1 MPLLA
6 GESFLQAE
14 ARRKREDRERLPG
27 PTLPTPLRKGESFL
41 QASARRKREDRERL
55 SNPEAKAWAATR
67 SIFVP
72 PAFTKPP
79 PRAKPGKEL
88 PSPAA
93 LVRSAEERREF
104 SLGLTKRKQAPNIS
118 DAVQTAAEKRRA
130 AAQERLDNP
139 PVGVR
144 EDAAALRRWRRGF
157 IQQTGL
163 SRADKTA
170 LRRDAEDEFRNAT
183 RPINFG
189 AIADIGEGVGRS
201 ALGVVRGGLGYIEP
215 ATAFVPRGNQFG
227 PTHLARDEVTREQIR
242 ARAETA
248 LETGLGRA
256 PTNLLLHGD
265 LPGTWGQAGGLA
277 AGIATIGP
285 GGKVVRAGALGGKA
299 LADAVRAGEGLRVAL
314 RAGGEAG
321 SAAYHGPSATGQIIR
336 WAKTGRKE
344 GLSPAQVEAVR
355 SNAGMI
361 VAARNATREA
371 GDHASADQLEGILAQ
386 AGLGPHGEFHG
397 WDPKTTLKRVK
408 SKLNEKNRAK
418 GVPYKNP
425 TILNEQGIHV
435 AGPFTNEQWVEKVLA
450 AFPTAAERHE
460 WAKWYEEFAP
470 AFREAFG
477 PLAED
482 LMRGFSVS
490 QANQSPTG
498 GLQATLR
505 VLDRLQAGDTP
516 ETIAHLGIATK
527 SLVKTIAKAVEGE
540 GGKVDK
546 GVAAKLSD
554 FIDSF
559 LQKDTR
565 TWMGDH
571 EHGGAPSAIDVHAMR
586 DQGLIDDKL
595 AAKMLAVHGLR
606 KGIDF
611 QIDSTGRASGPLYE
625 RLSERY
631 EDIARHLNEY
641 KNADG
646 SIGFDG
652 RTDWKPREVQ
662 ALGWGATQKTHGV
675 DPENLASAF
684 AGNTRTFNLQV
695 GADLTEEEAQRV
707 AAGMAPHVEKIIAQT
722 GEGSFPVGDVMVGVA
737 QTEKKGAGLNASLHF
752 QVMSSPE
759 QTQVLLNRLARVFDR
774 YQATAFKV
782 GGNGAKRHLRIFD
795 IPDEETAARVYA
807 SLNVQDK
814 KMFKNG
820 FAWTNGEMVLKLPG
834 SPITAAEQDAFGEVM
849 APFIDRVMEEVGIE
863 RQLEYAG
870 TNLQIL
876 KGESGAEGIQRA
888 DLGGNSLERRT
899 DAQARKAL
907 DAAIRGVK
915 ESRTRRAVSRL
926 SEERGSLTPGEFFG
940 RPFAREAEKGAGPAP
955 PPPRPRLEAVTDPRI
970 AQLDARIARAEARA
984 SIRGID
990 AAETHAAIKAG
1001 RDAEHLKAYRAH
1013 LLEEARKAAT
1023 PPPSP
1028 TPPPARTPRFVSEA
1042 VPRTSEAVQARIAEL
1057 DSQLDPLY
1065 ERVRLALSQESKELG
1080 GVEVF
1085 TGRSESA
1092 FVPGSEWGAAEWKN
1106 EWAKAHNEKFGYGPG
1121 NPNRVTW
1128 QDAPEPWN
1136 ETTKRYVRHGNL
1148 LPEAKKQLYDSL
1160 RAIAA
1165 KGGENGRTARETLI
1179 KIQERDSL
1187 SSLEAKNTGAALF
1200 PEDVPV
1206 GGYGADLRVTARRPT
1221 PVAPERPRVTPG
1233 GGAAPPPP
1241 PKPPVARQL
1250 PSPEFDEDF
1259 LQEVMARV
1267 RKTLPSAEKQ
1277 YGEQAV
1283 LRSEEK
1289 AARLKQA
1296 FTDFEL
1302 AGGGAKGVAAMHKSL
1317 AGALPRLE
1325 WREFEFLDQDAYD
1338 ALINHAANDH
1348 RLSEWEK
1355 IRVFWGLRRATEGRT
1370 PTPSEVALFRRTF
1383 GDRMADNVAD
1393 SENTNILHKLWQLG
1407 MDIYNT
1413 PRSIMASFDLSAP
1426 FRQGLVAA
1434 GGHPLIFAKNF
1445 KPMIQAARKEENYLG
1460 IMEDIATRP
1469 NYGLAEQADL
1479 AIMDVHGSGVK
1490 REEMFPVSLAER
1502 TPILKHPIKGSSRA
1516 YSAFLSK
1523 LRMDIF
1529 DRMIEVAQTQ
1539 GKDIHDPKFLKALG
1553 EYINTST
1560 GRGKLPGDSA
1570 EKAMDLLNTFLF
1582 SPRLLASRF
1591 QILNPYYYGK
1601 LYGMDPM
1608 VARYQTRAALVTLGG
1623 ISAMLYLAAQIPG
1636 VTVGLNPTSSD
1647 FGKIRFGNTRID
1659 LAGGFQPL
1667 LVLYMRMARGE
1678 ITASSTGVTRKLGG
1692 YGGRDRAGLLAR
1704 FMEGKMAPTPGLV
1717 RDLLH
1722 DHTTF
1727 VGEPMTWKKTAI
1739 NLLTPLG
1746 PQGAYDVLKEDGYSA
1761 AAISLILSTIG
1772 FGVAAYPDRV
1782 PSSGGG
1788 GGASGYEIPNP
1799 GSGGGYE
1806 IPNPGSGGSGYE
1818 IPNPP

>member
-1 MPLLA
+1 MPLRA

-14 ARRKREDRERLPG
+14 ARRKREDRKRLPE
-27 PTLPTPLRKGESFL
+27 PDLPTPLRKGESFL

-72 PAFTKPP
+72 PAFTKAP

-118 DAVQTAAEKRRA
+118 DAVQTVAEKRRA

-144 EDAAALRRWRRGF
+144 EDAAALRRWKRGF

-215 ATAFVPRGNQFG
+215 ATAFTPRGGQFG
-227 PTHLARDEVTREQIR
+227 PTRTGRAEVTPEQAR

-248 LETGLGRA
+248 LETGLGKA
-256 PTNLLLHGD
+256 PANLLLHAD
-265 LPGTWGQAGGLA
+265 MPGTWGQAGGLV

-285 GGKVVRAGALGGKA
+285 GGKVVRAGTLGGKA
-299 LADAVRAGEGLRVAL
+299 LADAVRAGEGLRAAL

-371 GDHASADQLEGILAQ
+371 GDHASADQLDGILAQ

-408 SKLNEKNRAK
+408 SKLDVKNRAK

-631 EDIARHLNEY
+631 EEIAQHLNEY

-652 RTDWKPREVQ
+652 RTDWRPREVQ

-722 GEGSFPVGDVMVGVA
+722 GEGSFPVGEVRVGVA

-759 QTQVLLNRLARVFDR
+759 QTQALLNRLARVFDR
-774 YQATAFKV
+774 YHATAFKV
-782 GGNGAKRHLRIFD
+782 GGSGAKRHLVVRGV
-795 IPDEETAARVYA
+795 PDEETAARLYA
-807 SLNVQDK
+807 SLNAQDK
-814 KMFKNG
+814 KTFKNG
-820 FAWTNGEMVLKLPG
+820 FAWVNGEMVLKMPG
-834 SPITAAEQDAFGEVM
+834 KPLTVEEQATFGDVV
-849 APFIDRVMEEVGIE
+849 APFIERAVEDVGVEEPL
-863 RQLEYAG
+863 RYRG

-876 KGESGAEGIQRA
+876 TGESGGEAGIRGA
-888 DLGGNSLERRT
+888 GTGGNSLERRT

-926 SEERGSLTPGEFFG
+926 SEESGSLTPGGFLG

-955 PPPRPRLEAVTDPRI
+955 PPPRPRLAAVP
-970 AQLDARIARAEARA
+970 A
-984 SIRGID
+984 
-990 AAETHAAIKAG
+990 
-1001 RDAEHLKAYRAH
+1001 
-1013 LLEEARKAAT
+1013 
-1023 PPPSP
+1023 
-1028 TPPPARTPRFVSEA
+1028 PPARTPRFVSEA

-1065 ERVRLALSQESKELG
+1065 EKVRLALSQESKELG

-1106 EWAKAHNEKFGYGPG
+1106 EWAKAHNKKFGYGPG

-1136 ETTKRYVRHGNL
+1136 ETTKKYVRHGNL
-1148 LPEAKKQLYDSL
+1148 LPEAKKQLHDSL
-1160 RAIAA
+1160 VALAQ
-1165 KGGENGRTARETLI
+1165 KGGENGRKARETLI

-1187 SSLEAKNTGAALF
+1187 AALEAKNVGADLF

-1206 GGYGADLRVTARRPT
+1206 GGYGADLRVVARQPT

-1233 GGAAPPPP
+1233 GGKPPSPP
-1241 PKPPVARQL
+1241 PKPPMARQL

-1267 RKTLPSAEKQ
+1267 RKTLPSAEKR

-1289 AARLKQA
+1289 AIRLKQA

-1434 GGHPLIFAKNF
+1434 GGHPIIFAKNF

-1479 AIMDVHGSGVK
+1479 AIMDVHGTGAR
-1490 REEMFPVSLAER
+1490 REEAFPVSLAER
-1502 TPILKHPIKGSSRA
+1502 TPVLKHPIKGSSRA

-1529 DRMIEVAQTQ
+1529 DRMIEVAQAQ

-1591 QILNPYYYGK
+1591 QILNPYYHGK

-1608 VARYQTRAALVTLGG
+1608 VARYQTRAALATLGG
-1623 ISAMLYLAAQIPG
+1623 ISTMLYLAAQIPG

-1678 ITASSTGVTRKLGG
+1678 TTASSTGVTRKLGG
-1692 YGGRDRAGLLAR
+1692 YGGKDRAGLLAR
-1704 FMEGKMAPTPGLV
+1704 FMEGKMAPTPGVV

-1727 VGEPMTWKKTAI
+1727 VGEPMTWRKTAI

-1772 FGVAAYPDRV
+1772 FGVAAYPNKV

-1788 GGASGYEIPNP
+1788 GGAGSYEIPNP

-1806 IPNPGSGGSGYE
+1806 IPNPGSGGSYE